1 MSKKVAVGV
10 DIGGTNTYIGLVD
23 QEGEILSKTH
33 LKTKDFKIVME
44 FIIAVKEQIVAQMNS
59 IGIEKIEGI
68 GIGAPNGNFLNG
80 SIESAPNIPWKGKV
94 PLVRLFSSHFPKLP
108 IFVTNDAN
116 AAALGELNYGSVK
129 DVKDFVVVTLG
140 TGVGSGFVVNGKIMY
155 GHDGLAG
162 ELGHTII
169 EEDGRLCGCGR
180 RGCLETYT
188 SATGF
193 LKTTK
198 EYLKSFPGDSE
209 LKMKPEGELTAED
222 VSNAAKNYDGLAL
235 NVFDYTAKKLA
246 FSLAN
251 MIAITSP
258 QEIILFGGLANSGD
272 QLIKPTLR
280 YLENF
285 TLNVFKGKTKL
296 STSTLNNN
304 NAAILGASGLVWQEL
319 KEK

>member
-1 MSKKVAVGV
+1 MANKVAVGV
-10 DIGGTNTYIGLVD
+10 DIGGTNTYIGLID
-23 QEGEILSKTH
+23 QEGNILSKTH
-33 LKTKDFKIVME
+33 LKTRDYKIVME
-44 FIIAVKEQIVAQMNS
+44 FIVAVKKQILEQMETL
-59 IGIEKIEGI
+59 GIEKIEGI
-68 GIGAPNGNFLNG
+68 GIGAPNGNFYNG
-80 SIESAPNIPWKGKV
+80 AIESAPNIPWKGRV
-94 PLVRLFSSHFPKLP
+94 PLVKLFSNHFPNLP
-108 IFVTNDAN
+108 IFITNDAN
-116 AAALGELNYGSVK
+116 AAAFGEMTYGNVK
-129 DVKDFVVVTLG
+129 NVKDFVVVTLG

-169 EEDGRLCGCGR
+169 EPEGRLCGCGR
-180 RGCLETYT
+180 RGCMETYT

-198 EYLKSFPGDSE
+198 EYLQSFPGDSQ
-209 LKMKPEGELTAED
+209 LKEKPEDELTAED

-235 NVFDYTAKKLA
+235 NIFDYTAKKLA

-258 QEIILFGGLANSGD
+258 QEIILFGGLANAGD
-272 QLIKPTLR
+272 QLIRPTMK

-285 TLNVFKGKTKL
+285 TLNVFKGKVKL

-304 NAAILGASGLVWQEL
+304 HAAILGASGLVWQEL
-319 KEK
+319 NNQ

>member
-1 MSKKVAVGV
+1 MANKVAVGV
-10 DIGGTNTYIGLVD
+10 DIGGTNTYIGLID
-23 QEGEILSKTH
+23 QEGNILSKTH
-33 LKTKDFKIVME
+33 LKTRDYKIVME
-44 FIIAVKEQIVAQMNS
+44 FIVAVKNQILEQMETL
-59 IGIEKIEGI
+59 GIEKIEGI
-68 GIGAPNGNFLNG
+68 GIGAPNGNFYNG
-80 SIESAPNIPWKGKV
+80 AIESAPNIPWKGRV
-94 PLVRLFSSHFPKLP
+94 PLVKLFSNHFPNLP
-108 IFVTNDAN
+108 IFITNDAN
-116 AAALGELNYGSVK
+116 AAAFGEMTYGEVK

-169 EEDGRLCGCGR
+169 EPEGRLCGCGR
-180 RGCLETYT
+180 RGCMETYT

-198 EYLKSFPGDSE
+198 EYLQSFPGDSQ
-209 LKMKPEGELTAED
+209 LKEKPESELTAED

-235 NVFDYTAKKLA
+235 NIFDYTAKKLA

-258 QEIILFGGLANSGD
+258 QEIILFGGLANAGE
-272 QLIKPTLR
+272 QLIRPTLK
-280 YLENF
+280 YLENY
-285 TLNVFKGKTKL
+285 TLNVFRGKVKL

-304 NAAILGASGLVWQEL
+304 HAAILGASGLVWQEL
-319 KEK
+319 NNQ